1 MVATRSDF
9 GLLLMR
15 VALGGLVL
23 LHGIAKITGGVLGI
37 QQLLVAHGLPPAL
50 SYGAYFGEVLG
61 PLLLIVGWQARIG
74 AALIGVNMAAA
85 IFLAHAGELMKLDAT
100 GGWAIELQ
108 AIYLLGAIGLLLT
121 GPGRLSFDTR

>member
-15 VALGGLVL
+15 VALGAMVL
-23 LHGIAKITGGVLGI
+23 LHGIAKITGGIVGI
-37 QQLLVAHGLPPAL
+37 QQMLVGHGLPAAL
-50 SYGAYFGEVLG
+50 AYGAYFGEVAG

-74 AALIGVNMAAA
+74 AALVALNMVVA
-85 IFLAHAGELMKLDAT
+85 IWLAHAGELLKLNGT

-108 AIYLLGAIGLLLT
+108 AMFLLVALGLLLT
-121 GPGRLSFDTR
+121 GPGRISLDTR